1 MEPLA
6 EITSRM
12 AERPEDLNLPTSVV
26 SKIIKV
32 LDHVEMLSQRYSKHQ
47 VILKHHYNQSVLN
60 DARKMPQ

>member
-32 LDHVEMLSQRYSKHQ
+32 LDYVEMLTPRYSKHQ
-47 VILKHHYNQSVLN
+47 VILKHYGSQS
-60 DARKMPQ
+60 KY